1 MKPINAIALFL
12 AYIMAAMIG
21 LSLTTVS
28 SFATAIWPATGVA
41 IIGILLGGEKMAVII
56 AMAAVVVNYYV
67 SRSYFVSS
75 GLAIGSTIEAV
86 IAVRMLNSIP
96 KFDWSF
102 GNVNQVVR
110 FLLRVGFLATIT
122 APLIGTIVLTI
133 NGNILIGEI
142 LETFTAWWL
151 GDSLGVLVVVPFFMI
166 ATKFIPQRLHLLKSI
181 EFAVAIFLC
190 TVICV
195 YLFVDLSLWSHIN
208 PFILRRV
215 YLLYP
220 ILIWSALRFGPPGIS
235 AVNLI
240 VAVFSS
246 YSSSLQ
252 VGYFHAHATDDSLFA
267 MQAFLCIT
275 NFTGLITASAIT
287 QFQRNETRFRSIFQ
301 IAGLPMAQVD
311 LLGNFVLVNDQFC
324 NMTGY
329 SREELLTKNFPDLTH
344 PDDVQPNA
352 NLFERLVSGQDQDLH
367 FEKRYILRNG
377 DVIWVVVDA
386 KLLNTEA
393 LEPTI
398 ISIIQDITTRKLAEQ
413 ATERAQKLAEAS
425 NRAKSRFL
433 ANMSHEIRTPLGVI
447 LGFAELLKDKNLTPE
462 IRSDFTETI
471 HRNALELGEL
481 IDDML
486 DISKVEAGKIEI
498 ETEPVRVDNLLRDIR
513 DSFTEQSKAKGLYFS
528 VVMDESTPVVIWS
541 DHKRLRQILINIIG
555 NAVKYTTRGEVSLL
569 VSAKTRPID
578 QRRAVSFVVKDTGC
592 GLSKE
597 EAAQLFQPF
606 IQIRRAG
613 TKQTRGTGLGLVL
626 ARQLAR
632 LLGGDISLIES
643 LPEKG
648 STFEITI
655 DPGPPIT
662 GRARP
667 PNHQQ
672 FSPVSSPVAGATNRL
687 DGLTILLA
695 EDTPD
700 QALLIGFF
708 LKDLGAKVETV
719 ENGADAVNRSLANN
733 FDLIL
738 MDMQMPI
745 LSGFDATQL
754 LRRRGFSK
762 PIVALTAQAM
772 KEDQEKCLAYG
783 CTAHLAKPFTQEN
796 LIKTIRGC
804 FRPPETPPES
814 HLH

>member
-1 MKPINAIALFL
+1 MKPIHAIALFS
-12 AYIMAAMIG
+12 AYIMASMIG

-28 SFATAIWPATGVA
+28 SFATAICPATGVA
-41 IIGILLGGEKMAVII
+41 IIGILLGGEKMAAII
-56 AMAAVVVNYYV
+56 AMAAFVVNYYV

-75 GLAIGSTIEAV
+75 GLAIGNALEAV

-166 ATKFIPQRLHLLKSI
+166 ATKFLPQRLHRFKSI
-181 EFAVAIFLC
+181 EFSAAILLC
-190 TVICV
+190 VFICM
-195 YLFVDLSLWSHIN
+195 YLFVDMSLWTYVN
-208 PFILRRV
+208 AFVLRRV

-220 ILIWSALRFGPPGIS
+220 VLIWSALRFGPPGIS

-240 VAVFSS
+240 IAVFAS
-246 YSSSLQ
+246 YSASRQ
-252 VGYFHAHATDDSLFA
+252 VGFFHAHTTDDSLFA
-267 MQAFLCIT
+267 MQAFLGIT
-275 NFTGLITASAIT
+275 NFTGLITASAVT
-287 QFQRNETRFRSIFQ
+287 QFQRSETRFRSIFQ
-301 IAGLPMAQVD
+301 MAGLPMTQVD

-324 NMTGY
+324 TMTGY
-329 SREELLTKNFPDLTH
+329 SREELLAKNFPDLTH

-352 NLFERLVSGQDQDLH
+352 NLFERLVSGQDLDLH
-367 FEKRYILRNG
+367 FEKRYILKKG
-377 DVIWVVVDA
+377 DIIWVVVDA

-398 ISIIQDITTRKLAEQ
+398 ISIIQDITTRKLAEK
-413 ATERAQKLAEAS
+413 ATERAQKLAEES

-447 LGFAELLKDKNLTPE
+447 LGFAELLKDQKLTAE
-462 IRSDFTETI
+462 TRSEFTDTI

-498 ETEPVRVDNLLRDIR
+498 ETEPVRIDNLLRDLR
-513 DSFTEQSKAKGLYFS
+513 DSFTAQASSKGLTFS

-541 DHKRLRQILINIIG
+541 DHTRLRQILINIIG
-555 NAVKYTTRGEVSLL
+555 NAVKFTSRGAVSLH
-569 VSAKTRPID
+569 VGGKIRAID
-578 QRRAVSFVVKDTGC
+578 QRRAVSFVVKDTGI

-597 EAAQLFQPF
+597 ESEQLFQPF

-613 TKQTRGTGLGLVL
+613 TKKTPGTGLGLVL

-632 LLGGDISLIES
+632 LLGGDLSLVES
-643 LPEKG
+643 QPERG

-655 DPGPPIT
+655 DPGPPVIGRTKCKIQEKPETVT
-662 GRARP
+662 GL
-667 PNHQQ
+667 QETI
-672 FSPVSSPVAGATNRL
+672 SNRL
-687 DGLTILLA
+687 DGLKILLA

-700 QALLIGFF
+700 QALLIEFF

-754 LRRRGFSK
+754 LRRRGFTK

-772 KEDQEKCLAYG
+772 KEDQEKCLASG

-796 LIKTIRGC
+796 LVKTIHGC
-804 FRPPETPPES
+804 FRPPEPQPLS